1 MALKK
6 PKLFNDIQIIKK
18 LKYNA
23 VKESENTNSQYPRKL
38 KLHFYINYPD
48 EYNFLCRRKSL

>member
-1 MALKK
+1 MV
-6 PKLFNDIQIIKK
+6 NEIQIIKK

-38 KLHFYINYPD
+38 KVHFSVIYAD
-48 EYNFLCRRKSL
+48 EYNFPCRIKSL